1 MRFLIFFSFQLNEVY
16 SKAPQLNKWYKKV
29 RIDSFSKG
37 SVLVDYYVELANI
50 TKDVN
55 TLEIKKLFHEA
66 LTPQPIVPHKPET
79 ENETDNEDENS
90 SYQDIKEEK
99 LVKETFLMGKYV
111 IDPVATDFSGK
122 FFYIFR
128 FV

>member
-1 MRFLIFFSFQLNEVY
+1 MYTN
-16 SKAPQLNKWYKKV
+16 APELSKWYKKV

-55 TLEIKKLFHEA
+55 TLEIKKLFHQA
-66 LTPQPIVPHKPET
+66 LTQPTLPTAPEI
-79 ENETDNEDENS
+79 ENETDSDNDDDNF
-90 SYQDIKEEK
+90 KTVMEEK
-99 LVKETFLMGKYV
+99 LVKETFIMGKYI

-122 FFYIFR
+122 F
-128 FV
+128 